1 MIGKKCFRRGGNVFF
16 TIFRFSAVAETLIL
30 PISAFPP
37 WRKRIFYR
45 FPFFRRGG
53 SVDFAVFCISSV
65 GETSFLPFSARP
77 SPRTDKNREIWH

>member
-1 MIGKKCFRRGGNVFF
+1 MIGKKCFRRGGSVDFV
-16 TIFRFSAVAETLIL
+16 IFCISAAAETYFL

-53 SVDFAVFCISSV
+53 SVDFAVFCISPV
-65 GETSFLPFSARP
+65 GET
-77 SPRTDKNREIWH
+77 